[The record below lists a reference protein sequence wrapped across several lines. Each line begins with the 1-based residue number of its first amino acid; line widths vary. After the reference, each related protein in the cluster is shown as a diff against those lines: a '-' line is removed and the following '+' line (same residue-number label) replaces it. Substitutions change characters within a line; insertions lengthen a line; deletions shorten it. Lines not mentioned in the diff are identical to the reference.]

1 MRGHWESQRD
11 ILKNGYDENTL
22 YKYET
27 FKNKLKIFKGVKL
40 GGKKIRTQAEFCN
53 VSLINPK
60 ASGQAPKSLAVVWS

>member
-11 ILKNGYDENTL
+11 ILKDGYDENTL

-40 GGKKIRTQAEFCN
+40 GGKKSERKQNSVT
-53 VSLINPK
+53 
-60 ASGQAPKSLAVVWS
+60 